1 MTQSLTVS
9 DFDYDLPPELIAQ
22 TPAAERTGSRLL
34 HLDRAGQLHDRQFA
48 DLAALLRP
56 DDLLVFNDTRVIKA
70 RLTGHKITGGKV
82 EVLVE
87 RITEPDRV
95 LAHVRA
101 SKSPGAG
108 MVLRLA
114 EAFDATVLGRDGEL
128 FDIRF
133 PGPALELL
141 DAGSHI
147 ITGDDLYGG
156 SWRLFERVRRRSMG
170 LDFSY
175 IDLTDLAA
183 VEAAITDKTRMLWV
197 ETPTNPLM
205 KLADIEA
212 LSKIAKAHKLILVVD
227 NTFATPWSQQPL
239 ALGADV
245 VMHSATKYLN
255 GHSDIVGGVLVAK
268 DAEMAAQLK
277 FLQNSIG
284 GVMGPFDA
292 FLANRG
298 LKTLGLRMKAHNE
311 NALAV
316 ARWLE
321 DRAGVAKVIYPGLVS
336 HPQHELAARQM
347 NGRFGG
353 MVTVLIDG
361 DLERTKR
368 VLERV
373 QVFTLAESLGGV
385 ESLVNHPAIMTHAS
399 VPKEVR
405 EAGGVTDNLIRL
417 SVGVEDIDDLI
428 ADLDQAIG

>member
-1 MTQSLTVS
+1 MTIRNRQGFSTRA
-9 DFDYDLPPELIAQ
+9 I
-22 TPAAERTGSRLL
+22 
-34 HLDRAGQLHDRQFA
+34 HAGQRPDPTTGAVMTPIYATSTYAQESPGVNKGYEYARGKNPTREAFEACLA
-48 DLAALLRP
+48 DLEGGTHAFAFASGMAA
-56 DDLLVFNDTRVIKA
+56 TS
-70 RLTGHKITGGKV
+70 T
-82 EVLVE
+82 
-87 RITEPDRV
+87 
-95 LAHVRA
+95 
-101 SKSPGAG
+101 
-108 MVLRLA
+108 
-114 EAFDATVLGRDGEL
+114 
-128 FDIRF
+128 
-133 PGPALELL
+133 ALELL

-156 SWRLFERVRRRSMG
+156 SWRLFERVRRRSAG

-175 IDLTDLAA
+175 VDLSDLAA
-183 VEAAITDKTRMLWV
+183 VEAAITPRTRLIWA

-205 KLADIEA
+205 KLADIQG
-212 LSKIAKAHKLILVVD
+212 LSRIARAHGLLLGVD

-239 ALGADV
+239 GLGADI

-255 GHSDIVGGVLVAK
+255 GHSDIIGGALVTANA
-268 DAEMAAQLK
+268 DLATRLK
-277 FLQNSIG
+277 FLQNSVG

-321 DRAGVAKVIYPGLVS
+321 DRAGVARVIYPGLIS
-336 HPQHELAARQM
+336 HPQHDLAARQM
-347 NGRFGG
+347 HGRFGG
-353 MVTVLIDG
+353 MVSVVIDG
-361 DLERTKR
+361 DLARTR
-368 VLERV
+368 QVLERV

-405 EAGGVTDNLIRL
+405 EAGGVTDSLIRL

-428 ADLDQAIG
+428 ADLDQALA

>member
-1 MTQSLTVS
+1 MASKKNSQGFSTRA
-9 DFDYDLPPELIAQ
+9 I
-22 TPAAERTGSRLL
+22 
-34 HLDRAGQLHDRQFA
+34 HAGQHPDPTTGAVMTPIYATSTYAQESPGVNKGYEYARGKNPTREAFEACIA
-48 DLAALLRP
+48 DLEGGTHGFAFASGMAA
-56 DDLLVFNDTRVIKA
+56 TS
-70 RLTGHKITGGKV
+70 T
-82 EVLVE
+82 
-87 RITEPDRV
+87 
-95 LAHVRA
+95 
-101 SKSPGAG
+101 
-108 MVLRLA
+108 
-114 EAFDATVLGRDGEL
+114 
-128 FDIRF
+128 
-133 PGPALELL
+133 ALELL
-141 DAGSHI
+141 DAGAHI
-147 ITGDDLYGG
+147 VTGDDLYGG

-170 LDFSY
+170 LDFVY
-175 IDLTDLAA
+175 VDLSDLKA

-205 KLADIEA
+205 KLADIAA
-212 LSKIAKAHKLILVVD
+212 LSKVAKAHGLLLVVD

-239 ALGADV
+239 GLGADI

-255 GHSDIVGGVLVAK
+255 GHSDIIGGVLVTK
-268 DAEMAAQLK
+268 DTDLATQIK
-277 FLQNSIG
+277 FLQNSVG

-321 DRAGVAKVIYPGLVS
+321 SRAGVQRVVYPGLES
-336 HPQHELAARQM
+336 HPQHELAKRQM
-347 NGRFGG
+347 NGAFGG

-361 DLERTKR
+361 DLSRTKQM
-368 VLERV
+368 LERV
-373 QVFTLAESLGGV
+373 EVFTLAESLGGV

-428 ADLDQAIG
+428 ADLDRALG

>member
-1 MTQSLTVS
+1 MTLRNRQGFSTRA
-9 DFDYDLPPELIAQ
+9 I
-22 TPAAERTGSRLL
+22 
-34 HLDRAGQLHDRQFA
+34 HAGQRPDPTTGAVMTPIYATSTYAQESPGVNKGYEYARGKNPTREAFEACLA
-48 DLAALLRP
+48 DLEGGTHAFGFASGMAA
-56 DDLLVFNDTRVIKA
+56 TS
-70 RLTGHKITGGKV
+70 T
-82 EVLVE
+82 
-87 RITEPDRV
+87 
-95 LAHVRA
+95 
-101 SKSPGAG
+101 
-108 MVLRLA
+108 
-114 EAFDATVLGRDGEL
+114 
-128 FDIRF
+128 
-133 PGPALELL
+133 ALELL

-147 ITGDDLYGG
+147 VTGDDLYGG
-156 SWRLFERVRRRSMG
+156 SWRLFERVRRRSAG

-175 IDLTDLAA
+175 VDMSDLTA
-183 VEAAITDKTRMLWV
+183 VEAAITPKTKMIWV

-205 KLADIEA
+205 KLADVQA
-212 LSKIAKAHKLILVVD
+212 LSTIAKAHGLILVVD

-239 ALGADV
+239 SLGADV

-255 GHSDIVGGVLVAK
+255 GHSDVIGGALVTANA
-268 DAEMAAQLK
+268 DLATQLK

-298 LKTLGLRMKAHNE
+298 LKTLGVRMKAHNE

-321 DRAGVAKVIYPGLVS
+321 DRNGIARVIYPGLIS
-336 HPQHELAARQM
+336 HPQHDLAARQM

-353 MVTVLIDG
+353 MVTAILDG
-361 DLERTKR
+361 DLSRTKQ

-399 VPKEVR
+399 VPKETR

-417 SVGVEDIDDLI
+417 SVGVEDLDDLI
-428 ADLDQAIG
+428 ADLDQALG

>member
-1 MTQSLTVS
+1 VS
-9 DFDYDLPPELIAQ
+9 TIKNSQGFSTRAI
-22 TPAAERTGSRLL
+22 
-34 HLDRAGQLHDRQFA
+34 HAGQRPDPTTGAVMTPIYATSTYAQESPGVNKGYEYARGKNPTREAFEACLA
-48 DLAALLRP
+48 DLEGGTHGFGFASGMAA
-56 DDLLVFNDTRVIKA
+56 TS
-70 RLTGHKITGGKV
+70 T
-82 EVLVE
+82 
-87 RITEPDRV
+87 
-95 LAHVRA
+95 
-101 SKSPGAG
+101 
-108 MVLRLA
+108 
-114 EAFDATVLGRDGEL
+114 
-128 FDIRF
+128 
-133 PGPALELL
+133 ALELL

-147 ITGDDLYGG
+147 VTGDDLYGG

-170 LDFSY
+170 LDFAY
-175 IDLTDLAA
+175 VDLSNLAA
-183 VEAAITDKTRMLWV
+183 VEAAITPKTKMLWV

-205 KLADIEA
+205 KLADIA
-212 LSKIAKAHKLILVVD
+212 GLSKIARAHGLLLVVD

-239 ALGADV
+239 KLGADV

-255 GHSDIVGGVLVAK
+255 GHSDIIGGALK
-268 DAEMAAQLK
+268 EIK
-277 FLQNSIG
+277 FLQNSVG

-321 DRAGVAKVIYPGLVS
+321 ERAGIAQVIYPGLIS
-336 HPQHELAARQM
+336 HPQHDLAARQM

-353 MVTVLIDG
+353 MVTAIIDG
-361 DLERTKR
+361 DLSRTKQ

-399 VPKEVR
+399 VPKELR

-417 SVGVEDIDDLI
+417 SVGVEEVEDLI
-428 ADLDQAIG
+428 ADLDQALG

>member
-1 MTQSLTVS
+1 MNNRKNSQGFSTRA
-9 DFDYDLPPELIAQ
+9 I
-22 TPAAERTGSRLL
+22 
-34 HLDRAGQLHDRQFA
+34 HAGQHPDPTTGAVMTPIYATSTYAQESPGVNKGYEYARGKNPTREAFEACIA
-48 DLAALLRP
+48 DLEGGTHGFAFASGMAA
-56 DDLLVFNDTRVIKA
+56 TS
-70 RLTGHKITGGKV
+70 T
-82 EVLVE
+82 
-87 RITEPDRV
+87 
-95 LAHVRA
+95 
-101 SKSPGAG
+101 
-108 MVLRLA
+108 
-114 EAFDATVLGRDGEL
+114 
-128 FDIRF
+128 
-133 PGPALELL
+133 ALELL

-147 ITGDDLYGG
+147 VTGDDLYGG

-170 LDFSY
+170 LDFAY
-175 IDLTDLAA
+175 VDLSDLSA
-183 VEAAITDKTRMLWV
+183 VEAAITDKTKMLWV

-205 KLADIEA
+205 KLADIAA
-212 LSKIAKAHKLILVVD
+212 LSKIARAHDLLLVVD

-239 ALGADV
+239 GLGADV

-255 GHSDIVGGVLVAK
+255 GHSDIIGGVLVAK
-268 DAEMAAQLK
+268 DADLATRIK
-277 FLQNSIG
+277 FLQNSVG

-321 DRAGVAKVIYPGLVS
+321 THAGIERVIYPGLES
-336 HPQHELAARQM
+336 HPQHDLAKRQM
-347 NGRFGG
+347 NSAFGG

-361 DLERTKR
+361 DLARTKQ

-373 QVFTLAESLGGV
+373 EVFTLAESLGGV

-428 ADLDQAIG
+428 ADLDQALA

>member
-1 MTQSLTVS
+1 MKNSQGFSTRA
-9 DFDYDLPPELIAQ
+9 I
-22 TPAAERTGSRLL
+22 
-34 HLDRAGQLHDRQFA
+34 HAGQRPDPTTGAVMTPIYATSTYAQESPGVNKGYEYARGKNPTREAFEACIA
-48 DLAALLRP
+48 DLEGGTHGFAFASGMAA
-56 DDLLVFNDTRVIKA
+56 TS
-70 RLTGHKITGGKV
+70 T
-82 EVLVE
+82 
-87 RITEPDRV
+87 
-95 LAHVRA
+95 
-101 SKSPGAG
+101 
-108 MVLRLA
+108 
-114 EAFDATVLGRDGEL
+114 
-128 FDIRF
+128 
-133 PGPALELL
+133 ALELL
-141 DAGSHI
+141 DAGAHLV
-147 ITGDDLYGG
+147 TGDDLYGG

-170 LDFSY
+170 LDFAY
-175 IDLTDLAA
+175 VDLADLKA
-183 VEAAITDKTRMLWV
+183 VEAAITDKTKMLWV

-205 KLADIEA
+205 KLADIAA
-212 LSKIAKAHKLILVVD
+212 LSKIAKAHNLLLVVD

-239 ALGADV
+239 SHGADI

-255 GHSDIVGGVLVAK
+255 GHSDIIGGVLVAK
-268 DAEMAAQLK
+268 DADLATRIK
-277 FLQNSIG
+277 FLQNSVG

-321 DRAGVAKVIYPGLVS
+321 SRAGVERVIYPGLES
-336 HPQHELAARQM
+336 HPQHELARRQM
-347 NGRFGG
+347 NGAFGG

-361 DLERTKR
+361 DLARTKQ

-373 QVFTLAESLGGV
+373 EVFTLAESLGGV

-428 ADLDQAIG
+428 ADLDRALG